1 MAGRPKKEDT
11 EEIVEE
17 KEMTHEELSVD
28 ELKKLLAQ
36 AQETIIALSKL
47 QVQTSFDGNGETEP
61 QDEYEDIKV
70 GSDEYI
76 TVISTCSS
84 ELNLSTQGNGRG
96 KVFRF
101 KEFGTTKRILY
112 SDLVDI
118 MEAHD
123 NFLHDGYFYIADK
136 RVIRKHG
143 LDDVYDSLLDKS
155 KIESILNGKSKNTV
169 ELFKSANPK
178 QQQFICDLLVTQI
191 TNSENE
197 DNIDLNLIDAI
208 SRISGVKIYEK
219 AQESKFYQKK

>member
-1 MAGRPKKEDT
+1 MAGRPKKEET
-11 EEIVEE
+11 VEE
-17 KEMTHEELSVD
+17 KEMSHTELSVD

-36 AQETIIALSKL
+36 AQETIVALSKT
-47 QVQTSFDGNGETEP
+47 QAQTSFDDNGDTELEE
-61 QDEYEDIKV
+61 EYEDIKV

-76 TVISTCSS
+76 AVISTCSS

-96 KVFRF
+96 KVFKF
-101 KEFGTTKRILY
+101 KEFGATKRILY

-118 MEAHD
+118 MESHD

-143 LDDVYDSLLDKS
+143 LNDLYDNLLDKS
-155 KIESILNGKSKNTV
+155 KIESILNGKSKNIA

-178 QQQFICDLLVTQI
+178 QQNFICDLLILQI
-191 TNSENE
+191 NNSNNEN
-197 DNIDLNLIDAI
+197 DIDLNLVDLI

-219 AQESKFYQKK
+219 AQEAKFYQKQ